1 MSQNSKGNAGEVNI
15 VRGAHTTGIIQM
27 VSCNSSLSP
36 GQISEARPSINQ
48 CLFFQLY
55 KNKTSCIAEER
66 VKEIE
71 GQGYKAIF
79 LTVDAVIAG
88 NRERDIR
95 VPFVLQ
101 DTLRAVATETTD
113 NTASRV
119 EDGVVSEETVNES
132 VEDGGTAGALLQNDD
147 LDMTWTKVSYL

>member
-1 MSQNSKGNAGEVNI
+1 
-15 VRGAHTTGIIQM
+15 
-27 VSCNSSLSP
+27 
-36 GQISEARPSINQ
+36 
-48 CLFFQLY
+48 
-55 KNKTSCIAEER
+55 